1 MLILSQ
7 YSMESRAETNQVYL
21 SGASSR
27 PGQEAELTI
36 NLRNAESVISY
47 QCTVYLP
54 EGVTLKSISKIQD
67 RGGQESFNTIKK
79 NDGSVM
85 IVGSNNGDGGL
96 YAFTGNDGPIAKIVV
111 SVPDNFTAGE
121 YEVELKEIVLVNASI
136 QSISV
141 NDYTFKWSIVDT
153 FTITFDSNGGTSVE
167 SITQD
172 NGTVITPPANPTR
185 EGYTFIGWEPALPE
199 TMPIGGLAVK
209 AQWVINK
216 YTLTYVI
223 DGQEYSKSE
232 VEYNA
237 TITQLDDPVREGYTF
252 SGWSEIPATMP
263 AHDVEVTGSFI
274 VNSYTL
280 TYIVDGNAYKTL
292 TVDYGTA
299 ITPEAE
305 PTKEGY
311 TFSGW
316 SEIPATMPAND
327 VEISGSFTVNSYT
340 LTYIVDGNAYK
351 TLTVDYGTAI
361 TPEAEPT
368 KEGYTFSGWSEIPA
382 TMPANDVEVSGSFA
396 VNSYTLTYIVDG
408 NAYKTLTVDYGT
420 AITPEAEPTKEGYT
434 FSGWSEIPATMPAND
449 VEVSG
454 SFAVN
459 SYTLTYIVDGNA
471 YKTLTVDYGT
481 AITPEAEPTK
491 EGYTFSGWSEIPA
504 TMPAHDVEVTGS
516 FTQNIY
522 ILDEN
527 SDNADVLKQAADV
540 AVQLKRTIKA
550 DEWSTICLPFTATG
564 EQVKTAFGDDV
575 QLASFTGWESEE
587 DGNGAIVA
595 INVMFTS
602 VSADEGIAAN
612 TPMLI
617 KVSETVTEATFDGVT
632 LEPAEEPMV
641 QVGKKASER
650 GWFYGTYAKTIVPEE
665 NLFLSGNEFWYSTGK
680 TAIKGFRG
688 YFEFRDVLDAYY
700 DDSEVKVHMLFDD
713 DATGIETIDHSS
725 LNIDHYYNLAGQ
737 RVGKG
742 YKGVVI
748 ENGKKIIKK

>member
-1 MLILSQ
+1 
-7 YSMESRAETNQVYL
+7 
-21 SGASSR
+21 
-27 PGQEAELTI
+27 
-36 NLRNAESVISY
+36 
-47 QCTVYLP
+47 
-54 EGVTLKSISKIQD
+54 
-67 RGGQESFNTIKK
+67 
-79 NDGSVM
+79 
-85 IVGSNNGDGGL
+85 
-96 YAFTGNDGPIAKIVV
+96 
-111 SVPDNFTAGE
+111 
-121 YEVELKEIVLVNASI
+121 
-136 QSISV
+136 
-141 NDYTFKWSIVDT
+141 
-153 FTITFDSNGGTSVE
+153 
-167 SITQD
+167 
-172 NGTVITPPANPTR
+172 
-185 EGYTFIGWEPALPE
+185 
-199 TMPIGGLAVK
+199 
-209 AQWVINK
+209 
-216 YTLTYVI
+216 
-223 DGQEYSKSE
+223 
-232 VEYNA
+232 
-237 TITQLDDPVREGYTF
+237 
-252 SGWSEIPATMP
+252 MP
-263 AHDVEVTGSFI
+263 AHDVEVTGSF
-274 VNSYTL
+274 T
-280 TYIVDGNAYKTL
+280 
-292 TVDYGTA
+292 
-299 ITPEAE
+299 
-305 PTKEGY
+305 
-311 TFSGW
+311 
-316 SEIPATMPAND
+316 
-327 VEISGSFTVNSYT
+327 
-340 LTYIVDGNAYK
+340 
-351 TLTVDYGTAI
+351 
-361 TPEAEPT
+361 
-368 KEGYTFSGWSEIPA
+368 
-382 TMPANDVEVSGSFA
+382 
-396 VNSYTLTYIVDG
+396 
-408 NAYKTLTVDYGT
+408 
-420 AITPEAEPTKEGYT
+420 
-434 FSGWSEIPATMPAND
+434 
-449 VEVSG
+449 
-454 SFAVN
+454 VN

-516 FTQNIY
+516 FTVNSYTLTYIVDGNAYKTLTVDYGTAITPEAEPTKEGYTFSGWSEIPATMPAHDVEVTGSFIQNIY

-540 AVQLKRTIKA
+540 AVQLKRTINA

-632 LEPAEEPMV
+632 LEPEEEPMV

-748 ENGKKIIKK
+748 ENGKKVIKK

>member
-36 NLRNAESVISY
+36 NLRNAESVIGY
-47 QCTVYLP
+47 ACFVYLP

-67 RGGQESFNTIKK
+67 RGGQESFYTNVRNNGGVQI
-79 NDGSVM
+79 N
-85 IVGSNNGDGGL
+85 GSNYNGGGL
-96 YAFTGNDGPIAKIVV
+96 YAFTGNDGPVAKIVV
-111 SVPDNFTAGE
+111 SVPDNFTAGD
-121 YEVELKEIVLVNASI
+121 YEVELKNISLSNASG
-136 QSISV
+136 QSLSV
-141 NDYTFKWSIVDT
+141 NETFTFKWSIVDT

-263 AHDVEVTGSFI
+263 AHDVEVTGSF
-274 VNSYTL
+274 
-280 TYIVDGNAYKTL
+280 
-292 TVDYGTA
+292 
-299 ITPEAE
+299 
-305 PTKEGY
+305 
-311 TFSGW
+311 
-316 SEIPATMPAND
+316 
-327 VEISGSFTVNSYT
+327 TVNSYT

-382 TMPANDVEVSGSFA
+382 TMPANDVEVSGSFT

-434 FSGWSEIPATMPAND
+434 FSGWSEIPAAMPAHD
-449 VEVSG
+449 VEVTG
-454 SFAVN
+454 SFTVN

-516 FTQNIY
+516 FIQNIY

-540 AVQLKRTIKA
+540 AVQLKRTINA

-632 LEPAEEPMV
+632 LEPEEEPMV

-748 ENGKKIIKK
+748 ENGKKVIKK

>member
-382 TMPANDVEVSGSFA
+382 TMPANDVEVTGSFT